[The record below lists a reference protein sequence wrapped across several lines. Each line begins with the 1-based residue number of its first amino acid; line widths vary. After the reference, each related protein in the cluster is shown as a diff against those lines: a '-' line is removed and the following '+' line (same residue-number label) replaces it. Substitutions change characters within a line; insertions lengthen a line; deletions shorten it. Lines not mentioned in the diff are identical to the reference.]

1 MEPTDAENVVLE
13 PLFETICFPGELTND
28 HLTTLADFEVRVD
41 GHAIQTTGFAT
52 ADEAWAAYDAQ
63 MSVTPVAP
71 APGVVADPVAP

>member
-13 PLFETICFPGELTND
+13 PLFETIRFPGELTND

-52 ADEAWAAYDAQ
+52 ADEAGR
-63 MSVTPVAP
+63 PRR
-71 APGVVADPVAP
+71 ADERHPRRPRPRPRRRC